1 MNRFLLLAGLVLVGA
16 CAPRAGIPAPTR
28 PPADVAPFEVEAP
41 ALLPIP
47 LVEGPLG
54 IRVVYPRADALIQ
67 ARDSNFIFGS
77 VGNGRASL
85 TINGASVTVHPN
97 GAFLAFL
104 PVPAADSPRYEIV
117 ASLGAETARAVH
129 PVKLLPPRLALST
142 EGPLVVDSGSITPRG
157 SIGARDGDDVRVSV
171 RAPRDA
177 VVWVQVDSGRRYLL
191 VRGATEPG
199 VSLSPRPTSEWPVPR
214 RYLGDPETWSTELP
228 ASLMRA
234 VTQLVVTRDG
244 DTLRFPLP
252 AVTPPAYQ
260 WALLGADSS
269 AVSDTD
275 RVVIARPIPGGTYKW
290 FLLPGTKVEV
300 TGWREEF
307 VRVRLDSDLEA
318 WVASSEVRPLPPGT
332 ASPVRVA
339 RNVRLVPGPDFV
351 DVTIPIGERPPYAV
365 EERER
370 ALELVLYGT
379 RADTDIL
386 RYLQNDSTI
395 RSATWTQET
404 SDRARYRLELGERPF
419 GFQAMWHGDAFVLRV
434 RRAPRADRRHPLRG
448 LTIAVDAGHPP
459 AGSTGPTGLYEAIPT
474 LDVALRLRKL
484 LEDRGATV
492 VMTRSTADTL
502 ELGVRPI
509 IARRAN
515 AHALVSIHFDALPD
529 GVNPFEAHGTAT
541 YFFHP
546 HSAALARAV
555 QRGMVSRM
563 GLRNNG
569 VNYDNLALVR
579 PTWMP
584 AILCEGAFI
593 MLPEHEAAMRT
604 PEFQEL
610 YARGVADGLESYF
623 RDIAEEQRAER

>member
-1 MNRFLLLAGLVLVGA
+1 MSPSQL
-16 CAPRAGIPAPTR
+16 
-28 PPADVAPFEVEAP
+28 EAP
-41 ALLPIP
+41 ALPPIP
-47 LVEGPLG
+47 LVEDSLR
-54 IRVVYPRADALIQ
+54 IRVIYPRADALIQ
-67 ARDSNFIFGS
+67 SRDSNFIFGS
-77 VGNGRASL
+77 IGNGKATL
-85 TINGASVTVHPN
+85 TINGTSVKVHPN

-104 PVPAADSPRYEIV
+104 PVPSADAPRYEIL
-117 ASLGAETARAVH
+117 ALLGSDTVRATH
-129 PVKLLPPRLALST
+129 PVRVLPPRLALSA
-142 EGPLVVDSGSITPRG
+142 EGPLVVDTSSITPRG
-157 SIGARDGDDVRVSV
+157 SLGARDDDPVRVSV
-171 RAPRDA
+171 RAPLDA
-177 VVWVQVDSGRRYLL
+177 IVWVQGDSARRYLL

-199 VSLSPRPTSEWPVPR
+199 VSLSPRPTSEWPVPP

-234 VTQLVVTRDG
+234 ATQLVVARDA

-252 AVTPPAYQ
+252 AVVKPAYE

-275 RVVIARPIPGGTYKW
+275 RVVIGRPVPSGTYKW
-290 FLLPGTKVEV
+290 FLFPGTKVEV
-300 TGWREEF
+300 TGWRDDF
-307 VRVRLDSDLEA
+307 VRVRLDSSLEI

-351 DVTIPIGERPPYAV
+351 DVTIPIGERPPYLV
-365 EERER
+365 EQHD
-370 ALELVLYGT
+370 AGIDLVLYGT
-379 RADTDIL
+379 RGDTDIL
-386 RYLQNDSTI
+386 RYLENDSTI
-395 RSATWTQET
+395 RVATWTQEA
-404 SDRARYRLELGERPF
+404 SDRARYRLELGHRAF
-419 GFQAMWHGDAFVLRV
+419 GYLAMWRGDSFVLRV
-434 RRAPRADRRHPLRG
+434 RRPPAVDRRRPLRG

-459 AGSTGPTGLYEAIPT
+459 AGSTGPTGLYEAVPT
-474 LDVALRLRKL
+474 LDVAVRLQKI
-484 LEDRGATV
+484 LEDRGANV
-492 VMTRSTADTL
+492 VMTRSTRDTL

-541 YFFHP
+541 YFFHS
-546 HSAALARAV
+546 HSAPLARAV
-555 QRGMVSRM
+555 QRGMVARM

-584 AILCEGAFI
+584 SVLCEGAFI
-593 MLPEHEAAMRT
+593 MVPEHEAAIRT
-604 PEFQEL
+604 PSFQEA

-623 RDIAEEQRAER
+623 RTIGEEQRTKGGGRDDR